1 MDSERDLLVILILWV
16 AIDCWRFCG

>member
-16 AIDCWRFCG
+16 AIDCWRFWG